1 MRDKIIIGV
10 VGKKQSGKDTL
21 CDFLK
26 LLFYDPNIREK
37 YYKYGL
43 TKCDIYL
50 LEKDVKC
57 FSFADSLKQ
66 LCMNVLGLTYQQC
79 NGTNEDKNSL
89 TNFKWENLPTEIRI
103 KDDVKKEGF
112 MTAREIL
119 QVVGTDIF
127 RNYFDT
133 ETWIKSTMRAIE
145 KDDCSIALISDVRFP
160 EEVDIIDEND
170 GYIFQ
175 LTRNVCKTDVHISE
189 KALEGYDFKKKEDHH
204 FFIDN
209 KDMSIE
215 EKNKAVLS
223 VFNKILRKVLRNDT
237 RNGKR

>member
-1 MRDKIIIGV
+1 MRDKIIIGT

-26 LLFYDPNIREK
+26 LLFHDTDTREK
-37 YYKYGL
+37 YYEYGL

-50 LEKDVKC
+50 LEKEVKC

-66 LCMNVLGLTYQQC
+66 LCMDIMGLTYRQC

-89 TNFKWENLPTEIRI
+89 TNFKWENLPAEIRI
-103 KDDVKKEGF
+103 KDGIEREGF

-160 EEVDIIDEND
+160 EEVDIIDENN

-175 LTRNVCKTDVHISE
+175 LTRDICETDIHVSE
-189 KALEGYDFKKKEDHH
+189 KALDDYNFEKMGDNH
-204 FFIDN
+204 FFVDN
-209 KDMSIE
+209 KNMNIE
-215 EKNKAVLS
+215 EKNKVVLPA
-223 VFNKILRKVLRNDT
+223 FNEILRKV
-237 RNGKR
+237 KK